1 MEALKALNLGVRF
14 FVVELG
20 ALAAAAYWGWEATSG
35 PGRWYLAVL
44 APAAVIVVWGLFISP
59 KARIAVPRLA
69 ALAIELLLL
78 GLVALGLAAA
88 GPLWL
93 GIAYGAVAL
102 VSGVMNFV
110 LEA

>member
-1 MEALKALNLGVRF
+1 VARGR
-14 FVVELG
+14 G
-20 ALAAAAYWGWEATSG
+20 A
-35 PGRWYLAVL
+35 GR
-44 APAAVIVVWGLFISP
+44 G
-59 KARIAVPRLA
+59 LA